1 MDTSE
6 EINKQRSFVEKINL
20 VANVIGNNSRRS
32 GASYITT
39 KYIYEILFPDK
50 QEKRIKK
57 INRRNR
63 FSKRY
68 G

>member
-1 MDTSE
+1 MDASE

-20 VANVIGNNSRRS
+20 VANVIGNNSRS

-39 KYIYEILFPDK
+39 KYIYDALFPDK

-57 INRRNR
+57 INRIN
-63 FSKRY
+63 SKI
-68 G
+68 

>member
-1 MDTSE
+1 MDASE

-39 KYIYEILFPDK
+39 KYIYESLFTDK

-57 INRRNR
+57 INRIK
-63 FSKRY
+63 FSLLSM
-68 G
+68 